1 MAPRTYPISA
11 GVVALALLLSA
22 CSASPDSGT
31 SGTSELTLVQSK
43 SPVQLL
49 RNDATNRVDK
59 EIVSDIRKTIDT
71 STPCYNEEDNPG
83 GLIRQWESSAEL
95 VLVGGAD
102 RDGATATLVKSFVDQ
117 GWESEEVSEDA
128 SFGLTLLTNSNS
140 VASIEISSADFSA
153 VAIIR
158 ITATGPCVVTDGPD
172 SDEVTSLE

>member
-1 MAPRTYPISA
+1 MATRTYPLAA
-11 GVVALALLLSA
+11 GAIAVALILSA
-22 CSASPDSGT
+22 CSAAPDTAT
-31 SGTSELTLVQSK
+31 SGEGELTLVQSK
-43 SPVQLL
+43 SPVQLI

-59 EIVSDIRKTIDT
+59 ELVSDIRKTTDA

-83 GLIRQWESSAEL
+83 GLIRQWKSSAEL

-102 RDGATATLVKSFVDQ
+102 RDAATKSLVDSVIDQ
-117 GWESEEVSEDA
+117 GWTAEEVSEDD
-128 SFGLTLLTNSNS
+128 SFGLTLLTSSSS